1 MKKRDFEVVYR
12 EPERGDAKEIVD
24 FYNVVGGETTYLSFE
39 KDEYPMNYEQQA
51 ADIDSVR
58 ESPNCTMLLALVDNR
73 IVGIGTI
80 SSTHKVK
87 GRHVGELGIVV
98 TQKYQAYGIGT
109 EIMEKLIDYCR
120 DNGVTTKITLVT
132 RRDNVNAVKLY
143 ERLGFRIEGTL
154 TDMDFSDGEYHDL
167 YSMGRRV

>member
-1 MKKRDFEVVYR
+1 MKKRDFEVEYR
-12 EPERGDAKEIVD
+12 GPVKEDAKAIVD

-39 KDEYPMNYEQQA
+39 KDEYPMNYEEQT
-51 ADIDSVR
+51 ADIDSVNA
-58 ESPNCTMLLALVDNR
+58 SPNSTMLLVLVDGE

-109 EIMEKLIDYCR
+109 DIMEKLIDFCR
-120 DNGVTTKITLVT
+120 NNGVTTKITLVT
-132 RRDNVNAVKLY
+132 RRENSNAVKLY
-143 ERLGFRIEGTL
+143 ERMGFTKEGIL
-154 TDMDFSDGEYHDL
+154 TDMDFSEGEYHDL
-167 YSMGRRV
+167 FYMGRRV